1 MLPHLVARHGAAH
14 RARAGARSRR
24 RQFDRRA
31 VPSVTMEEA
40 VEQQAVWTEVPLT
53 GTTPSAVLEATERA
67 RAEAQ
72 KVKDNRRSHK
82 RVPGKALD
90 WVEVARVKYGPEVS
104 IVDLSKG
111 GVLVESDRPLKPGS
125 KQALEIA
132 AGGKTIVVPF
142 GVLRSKISA
151 LGPKGAVYRAACAF
165 SRVLDLPQLA
175 NEEAC
180 EEASPRATGAEVA
193 RVLPPEPLMETVLRE
208 SGSETA
214 WASEPAVSTGWQKTV
229 ARFADGTVVKG
240 YNIDFDVNRPVF
252 SLSPTP
258 DAASDRVTIPVA
270 ALKGVFFVRDLVG
283 DAKYQERKTFF
294 GQTQGRRV
302 HVKFNDGEVVVGTTQ
317 AYRAD
322 GAGFYLTPAD
332 PRANNTR
339 IFVVSSAIRQVRFP

>member
-1 MLPHLVARHGAAH
+1 MVPRIAPGGRQESAAAVH
-14 RARAGARSRR
+14 RRG
-24 RQFDRRA
+24 

-40 VEQQAVWTEVPLT
+40 VEQQAVWTEAPLT
-53 GTTPSAVLEATERA
+53 GATPTAVVEATERA

-72 KVKDNRRSHK
+72 KAKENRRSHK

-90 WVEVARVKYGPEVS
+90 WVEVARVKYGPEVA

-165 SRVLDLPQLA
+165 NRILDLPQLVD
-175 NEEAC
+175 EEADR
-180 EEASPRATGAEVA
+180 EADAIDAGAVVD
-193 RVLPPEPLMETVLRE
+193 RPFTPEPLMDTVLRE
-208 SGSETA
+208 SGSVTA

-258 DAASDRVTIPVA
+258 DADSDRVTIPVA
-270 ALKGVFFVRDLVG
+270 ALKGVFFVRDFDG

-294 GQTQGRRV
+294 GQTSGRRV
-302 HVKFNDGEVVVGTTQ
+302 HVKFNDGEMVVGTTQ

-339 IFVVSSAIRQVRFP
+339 IFVVSSAVRQVRFP